1 MKDYIVWVENRLTSH
16 ESAYIVPAYD
26 IFHLRDTV
34 YSILPEARY
43 RVTGLKLKRPCH
55 NFSCD
60 KAIDI

>member
-43 RVTGLKLKRPCH
+43 RVTGLKLKKGPA
-55 NFSCD
+55 
-60 KAIDI
+60 AIAVATRS